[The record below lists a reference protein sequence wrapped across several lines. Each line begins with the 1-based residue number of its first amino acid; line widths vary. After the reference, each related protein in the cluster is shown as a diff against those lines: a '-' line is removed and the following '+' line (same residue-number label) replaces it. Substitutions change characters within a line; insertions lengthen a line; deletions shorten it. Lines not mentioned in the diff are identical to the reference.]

1 LKTKTSGRNSF
12 TGLNERQVLGQVG
25 RFGEEIAAALLD
37 GEMVSDHSEQT
48 PFADVVNR
56 KIDLA
61 VQVKMCNGRHAQRP
75 LPKQV
80 IDLFKEIEQPFLF
93 NKGVYTFIFYNG
105 VHSYKSGH
113 PGKSKLWSRKFSR
126 GMRREIIAHEL
137 QYVYI
142 LDVRLLR
149 YLTDCPEF
157 LKEGANLYVPEEKP
171 NRGKVLYLNRTFMK
185 GFKEMRES
193 HRKLLD
199 TALGRG
205 KWDVEAITRKFRFT
219 GGVEGLLER
228 KISVHIVGSKQTV
241 RAVMSVLDDRL
252 APIPLEHT
260 KTADM
265 FAVKPPRF

>member
-1 LKTKTSGRNSF
+1 LKTKSSGKNSF
-12 TGLNERQVLGQVG
+12 IGLNERGVLRQVG
-25 RFGEEIAAALLD
+25 RFGEEIAATLLD
-37 GEMVSDHSEQT
+37 GEMVSDHSEAT

-56 KIDLA
+56 KISLA

-105 VHSYKSGH
+105 IHSYKSGH
-113 PGKSKLWSRKFSR
+113 RGKSKIWSRKFSR

-171 NRGKVLYLNRTFMK
+171 TRGRVLYLNRTFMK
-185 GFKEMRES
+185 GFREMRES
-193 HRKLLD
+193 HRELLD
-199 TALGRG
+199 VALGPD
-205 KWDVEAITRKFRFT
+205 KWAVKTVTKKFRFT
-219 GGVEGLLER
+219 EGVPVSFDRSIPVYVIGTKR
-228 KISVHIVGSKQTV
+228 TV
-241 RAVMSVLDDRL
+241 RAAMSVLSGRL

-260 KTADM
+260 KTANM
-265 FAVKPPRF
+265 FAVKPS